1 MAPTFEE
8 LRAQSDNT
16 NNVRK
21 SLGALIFLAP
31 LTVQL
36 IESLTDETGGI
47 VALPEG
53 YRSLGLFSRD
63 GMSFARETDTEATE
77 AHGYMSPVR
86 EDITSI
92 ARTITATAYEIDKR
106 LVREISD
113 GVDLSDVEA
122 VNGEIA
128 YEEPEV
134 PVNRRWRLLAIS
146 RDVNKRT
153 GLDILRAN
161 YYPQVELNSM
171 PDEEWGQDA
180 LAAEL
185 SFTNYLDQDA
195 GYARKRFLAG
205 PGLDPKAL
213 GYKAEAG
220 GGGGE

>member
-1 MAPTFEE
+1 MATFEE
-8 LRAQSDNT
+8 LRSQSDRT

-21 SLGALIFLAP
+21 SLGALIFVAP
-31 LTVQL
+31 LTVAV
-36 IESLTDETGGI
+36 IDSLTDETGGI
-47 VALPEG
+47 VALPDG

-63 GMSFARETDTEATE
+63 AISFARETDTEATE

-92 ARTITATAYEIDKR
+92 SRTITATAYEVDRRII
-106 LVREISD
+106 REISD
-113 GVDLSDVEA
+113 GVDLSA
-122 VNGEIA
+122 VTPTGNEIS

-146 RDVNKRT
+146 RDINKST

-161 YYPQVELNSM
+161 FYPQVEVNSM
-171 PDEEWGQDA
+171 PAEEWGDDA
-180 LAAEL
+180 LSAEL

-205 PGLDPKAL
+205 PGLDPVAL
-213 GYKAEAG
+213 GFGTAPVVP
-220 GGGGE
+220 

>member
-1 MAPTFEE
+1 MMATFEE

-21 SLGALIFLAP
+21 SLGALIFVAP
-31 LTVQL
+31 LTVAP
-36 IESLTDETGGI
+36 IDSLTDADGTI
-47 VALPEG
+47 VPLADG

-63 GMSFARETDTEATE
+63 AISFARETDTEATE

-92 ARTITATAYEIDKR
+92 SRTITATAYEIDR
-106 LVREISD
+106 RIIREISD
-113 GVDLSDVEA
+113 GVDLSEITPTG
-122 VNGEIA
+122 NEIA

-161 YYPQVELNSM
+161 FYPQVELNSM
-171 PDEEWGQDA
+171 PAEEWGQDA
-180 LAAEL
+180 LSAEL
-185 SFTNYLDQDA
+185 SFTNYLDQEA

-205 PGLDPKAL
+205 PGLDPAAL
-213 GYKAEAG
+213 GFTAG
-220 GGGGE
+220 GSGD